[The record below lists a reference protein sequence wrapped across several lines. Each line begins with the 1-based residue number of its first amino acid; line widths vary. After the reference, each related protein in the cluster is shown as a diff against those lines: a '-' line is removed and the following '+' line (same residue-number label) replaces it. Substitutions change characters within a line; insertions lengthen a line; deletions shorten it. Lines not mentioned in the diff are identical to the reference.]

1 MVDKS
6 VQLANRIVEYIKNSI
21 PITTDNGLELT
32 INNIKVDIPE
42 SNYDIDNQLN
52 MKYSGNGNTEGYIGG
67 SIKVTNRAG
76 SKVYGPAHYKHLV
89 TFPVV
94 TERGTYIVNGVEKNI
109 ISQMRMKSGCY
120 TNNADKGTVKTQLR
134 FDRNKK
140 SGEYMPAIT
149 LVLDPVS
156 NVFNVEIKSYNKK
169 VKFNIVNFMVLL
181 GFNDMEIKKSLG
193 DNHLADSIFATCSK
207 KRNDKTIDQLY
218 RLFFPKTSVG
228 SNLNEAQKRDAIL
241 SFFAKNASFG
251 DGSVIS
257 TNLGINANNTY
268 LNKEVISKAVK
279 KTVSVAS
286 GLIEEDVKDEIKF
299 KDIYSDSDLIFE
311 AIATGLDNFFQSVKG
326 KMENFEPG
334 AHGAVLMTG
343 MQDMISAP
351 LTSRKDGLMQSEL
364 CVSSEEI
371 NPLFMEAKQR
381 EISQGGPNGTSKN
394 SMRNETDA
402 RNLTPTGMNK
412 IDPVETPE
420 SSKIGFTQHLTVG
433 AVIENNTIKSE
444 FLRVL
449 NGEAVVGETNK
460 VRLAPAEE
468 ENMIIAFNDSR
479 YLKEDGNKLVFTQD
493 VVPARYM
500 GKRDMYPVN
509 KIQYIDAKP
518 QSVLGTS
525 ANMIPFVSHND
536 GARTLMGAAM
546 QKQAVNL
553 VNREAPMVTTLADKS
568 TGLTFDQKIGEQ
580 NGKPVK
586 STVNGI
592 VHKITKSHIIVLGE
606 DGQEYKHSYY
616 NYYPL
621 NQSYINNELR
631 VKVGDKV
638 NEGQLLAEGWQTQ
651 GGKLALGVNAR
662 IGYLPFKGY
671 NYEDGVVISES
682 FAQKMTSDEYNE
694 VEILIPKEAKG
705 GRGSK
710 IKSALLKETTNA
722 SVSLLDEDGIIK
734 IGETIKAG
742 SVLVGYLKE
751 ITKSTDDLLDLI
763 ALGSGK
769 ISYKYSE
776 KQVPAGSYVS
786 GKIERITVIDNPDA
800 VNKQKIVFSV
810 VKKKPLK
817 LGDKIAGRH
826 GNKGIITKILPD
838 KLMPVG
844 EDNKK
849 LDLMMSPLAVPSR
862 KNPGQLFEV
871 AAGLI
876 AEKTGKPFVVDNFN
890 HNEKERVLEQLKA
903 IGFEDGKMKVTLKE
917 EDENGNI
924 VDVPVENKV
933 TVGNMYIMKLKHKVD
948 DKIQA
953 RSNYETPVSQKTHMP
968 TKVVGTAQ
976 GEKSNPQRLGEME
989 MRALQAHGATW
1000 NLLESATIKSDG
1012 AGDGRGKAAIYK
1024 AIATGNLDAAEL
1036 SKSATPETVK
1046 VFADTLKVLGLDVKP
1061 MYNGVEVGIDKPF
1074 NSLGLAP
1081 MNQNEFLKTI
1091 GKDKEVYVNQA
1102 IQARQ
1107 FYGDKNSKTD
1117 KKDKAAP
1124 EVKGGLL
1131 DTNIF
1136 GEGTEEDRDKWGY
1149 IKLPM
1154 PVPNPLF
1161 MESASNNIYEVLTGL
1176 KKSELKELT
1185 GIGTKVTVTDDMK
1198 VKGKDT
1204 SPKAIITD
1212 VSSMDSMLSR
1222 INNKELVQMYKQQF
1236 KQNMIDC
1243 GFKPGDIVSVAVLDK
1258 LKEQGINVPYKTGGD
1273 ALEYLLKKIDPD
1285 KELDKARKELDKAK
1299 GKDIDKAYK
1308 KVRALEMIKKNNLK
1322 PEDLMVKYVP
1332 VAPSYLR
1339 PIIPQEERRD
1349 VLVNDM
1355 NKLYGQILTAKGVAE
1370 KEATLNNDGMIDP
1383 VGLAPVDL
1391 AQRSKNLYDSLKKL
1405 HGNLEAKDGDKK
1417 LTSTKDTL
1425 SQKTGII
1432 RKEMLAKRVDFSGRS
1447 VITVNPNLG
1456 LNEIGLPMDMARQ
1469 LYRPFIVKGLIDRGI
1484 CANDAEAE
1492 KRIDNPDAEVK
1503 QVMQEI
1509 ANDRPVFVNR
1519 QPSLHKFSIQA
1530 MKPVIKEYEDGGV
1543 VRSIQLNPLVVTGFN
1558 ADFDG
1563 DTMAVHVPVTEKA
1576 KEEAKKVAMPYQNFI
1591 NPSDGKMVIE
1601 IRHEMALGIYQL
1613 TNNWENPV
1621 GSTKTYTSFKQLEKD
1636 YVLGKITAHQR
1647 VKVPF
1652 SPQEMTAGQAMF
1664 NWLIPE
1670 KVKHY
1675 RNTRKVWTK
1684 NEVSKMLGDLYKEI
1698 EGSDFKIMSKLEFS
1712 KLFDQIKDLGFKA
1725 STRTGVSLG
1734 TSDFKFNDDIMKSI
1748 NKIIQR
1754 GENEG
1759 ATIEAWK
1766 KVEDDIESSLK
1777 KGLLPS
1783 DNALQIM
1790 MNSGARASA
1799 QQIRKMFATIGI
1811 GMDVSK
1817 NILDPIKHSHFD
1829 GLSPQDYYTLGRDS
1843 RKGIYDRSVSTA
1855 EPGALTRDVW
1865 AAVQDL
1871 SITEK
1876 DCKTREFINLKKS
1889 DKTIVG
1895 RYAGKDILSKKGQVI
1910 CKRNQMIT
1918 HEIFDKIYRDDTIAY
1933 VPVRSTLR
1941 CKTPNGKCQMCYGAM
1956 AGTLQPVKMGTAV
1969 GVIASQ
1975 ALGEPVTQMT
1985 MNTFHTGGANSAAT
1999 LGLPR
2004 IENLLDLSKN
2014 PSNKAVLA
2022 QQSGTVTDIVETPTD
2037 VTVFIGKKK
2046 HVINKTLGNMNVNL
2060 KVKIGDIVSKGDFLT
2075 FGDNS
2080 DIVSAM
2086 SDGNKTTMVLS
2097 NADPKDL
2104 FKLKTESQGQDKAL
2118 KYTRDYLSDSM
2129 QYAIQK
2135 SDAYMDR
2142 RHSEMIVSKLTG
2154 TGKVIDSGDSPYLKG
2169 QKADI
2174 NLFERWNK
2182 ENCTGTKVKEIS
2194 PMNSQELVGRTVA
2207 MEIGGAGKVLLRKG
2221 QVITPEYLPILS
2233 KYPANI
2239 KVMMKPIKYEV
2250 ILQGKGSASTS
2261 GEWFSNL
2268 AGTRGVGDPLSSGAM
2283 MGSVDNMQDPRSRLM
2298 AGKMINTGEAVE
2310 LKDEFKDKLPNK
2322 MSNFFSSKMDDW
2334 TKTYKK

>member
-1 MVDKS
+1 MVDRS
-6 VQLANRIVEYIKNSI
+6 VQLANRIVEYIKSSM
-21 PITTDNGLELT
+21 PLITDDGLQLT
-32 INNIKVDIPE
+32 ISNIKVDIPE

-52 MKYSGNGNTEGYIGG
+52 MKYSGNGNTEGHVGG
-67 SIKVTNRAG
+67 TIKVVNRVG
-76 SKVYGPAHYKHLV
+76 NKVYGPAHYKHIV
-89 TFPVV
+89 TFPVA

-120 TNNADKGTVKTQLR
+120 TNQTDKGTIKTQLR
-134 FDRNKK
+134 FDRNRR
-140 SGEYMPAIT
+140 SGEYMPTMTFI
-149 LVLDPVS
+149 LDPIS
-156 NVFNVEIKSYNKK
+156 NVFNAEIKSFGKV
-169 VKFNIVNFMVLL
+169 VKFNIMNFMNLL
-181 GFNDMEIKKSLG
+181 GFNDMEMKKSFG
-193 DNHLADSIFATCSK
+193 DSHIADSIFSTNNK
-207 KRNDKTIDQLY
+207 KRNEKTLDSLY
-218 RLFFPKTSVG
+218 KLFFPKNPVG
-228 SNLNEAQKRDAIL
+228 TNVKEEQKRAEIL
-241 SFFAKNASFG
+241 EFFVKNASFG
-251 DGSVIS
+251 DGSVVAS
-257 TNLGINANNTY
+257 TLGLNTNNTY
-268 LNKEVISKAVK
+268 LNKEVISKAIK
-279 KTVSVAS
+279 KTVSVSS
-286 GLIEEDVKDEIKF
+286 GLAPEDVKDEIKF
-299 KDIYSDSDLIFE
+299 KEIYSDSDLIFE
-311 AIATGLDNFFQSVKG
+311 SLATGLDNFFESVKR
-326 KMENFEPG
+326 KMDNFETG
-334 AHGAVLMTG
+334 SSGAVLMTG
-343 MQDMISAP
+343 MRDTVSAP
-351 LTSRKDGLMQSEL
+351 LVGRKEGLMQSEL

-420 SSKIGFTQHLTVG
+420 SGKIGFTQHLTIG
-433 AVIENNTIKSE
+433 AIIEDNTIKSE
-444 FLRVL
+444 FYKVQ
-449 NGEAVVGETNK
+449 NGESIISDISK
-460 VRLAPAEE
+460 VRLSPVDE
-468 ENMIIAFNDSR
+468 ENVIVAFNDSR
-479 YLKEDGNKLVFTQD
+479 YIKEDGNKLIFTQD
-493 VVPARYM
+493 MVPARYM
-500 GKRDMYPVN
+500 GNRNMYPVH
-509 KIQYIDAKP
+509 KIQYVDATP
-518 QSVLGTS
+518 QAVLGTS

-553 VNREAPMVTTLADKS
+553 VHREAPMVTTLADKR
-568 TGLTFDQKIGEQ
+568 TGLTFDQKIGEE

-586 STVNGI
+586 SLCNGI
-592 VHKITKSHIIVLGE
+592 VQQITKSQIIILGE
-606 DGQEYKHSYY
+606 DGEEYKHSYY
-616 NYYPL
+616 SYYPL

-638 NEGQLLAEGWQTQ
+638 NQGQIIAEGWQTQ
-651 GGKLALGVNAR
+651 EGKLALGVNAR

-671 NYEDGVVISES
+671 NYEDGVVIRES
-682 FAQKMTSDEYNE
+682 FAQRMTSDEYNE
-694 VEILIPKEAKG
+694 FEILIPKDSKG

-710 IKSALLKETTNA
+710 IKSALLKETTSA
-722 SVSLLDEDGIIK
+722 SMSLLDEDGIIRV
-734 IGETIKAG
+734 GEEIKSG
-742 SVLVGYLKE
+742 SVLVGFLRE
-751 ITKSTDDLLDLI
+751 IAKDTDDLLDLI
-763 ALGSGK
+763 SLGSGK

-786 GKIERITVIDNPDA
+786 GKIERITVIENPDA
-800 VNKQKIVFSV
+800 VNRQKIIFSV
-810 VKKKPLK
+810 IKNKPLK
-817 LGDKIAGRH
+817 TGDKIAGRH
-826 GNKGIITKILPD
+826 GNKGIVTKILPD
-838 KLMPVG
+838 NLMPVG
-844 EDNKK
+844 EDGRP

-876 AEKTGKPFVVDNFN
+876 AEKTGKSFVVDNFN
-890 HNEKERVLEQLKA
+890 HNEKQRVLDQLKA

-917 EDENGNI
+917 ETEDGTI
-924 VDVPVENKV
+924 IDVPVENKV
-933 TVGNMYIMKLKHKVD
+933 TVGNMYVMKLKHKVD
-948 DKIQA
+948 DKIQS
-953 RSNYETPVSQKTHMP
+953 RSNKETPVSQKTHMP
-968 TKVVGTAQ
+968 TKLVGTAQ

-1000 NLLESATIKSDG
+1000 NILESSTIKADG

-1024 AIATGNLDAAEL
+1024 AISTGNLDAAEL
-1036 SKSATPETVK
+1036 SRSATPETVK

-1061 MYNGVEVGIDKPF
+1061 MYNGVDVGIDKPF

-1091 GKDKEVYVNQA
+1091 GKDKEVSVNQA

-1107 FYGDKNSKTD
+1107 FYGDKDSKTD
-1117 KKDKAAP
+1117 KKEKTSPD
-1124 EVKGGLL
+1124 VKGGLL
-1131 DTNIF
+1131 DKSIF

-1176 KKSELKELT
+1176 KKDELKQLT
-1185 GIGTKVTVTDDMK
+1185 GVGTKVSVTEDMQ

-1204 SPKAIITD
+1204 SPKALITD
-1212 VSSMDSMLSR
+1212 VSSMDAQLSR
-1222 INNKELVQMYKQQF
+1222 IQNKDLVAMYREQYN
-1236 KQNMIDC
+1236 QNMKEY
-1243 GFKPGDIVSVAVLDK
+1243 GFEPGQLVSIAVLDK
-1258 LKEQGINVPYKTGGD
+1258 LKEQGINIPYKTGGD
-1273 ALEYLLKKIDPD
+1273 ALEYLLKKVDANGS
-1285 KELDKARKELDKAK
+1285 LDQARVDLKNAK

-1308 KVRALEMIKKNNLK
+1308 RVRALEMIKNNNLK

-1355 NKLYGQILTAKGVAE
+1355 NKLYGQIITAKNVAE
-1370 KEATLNNDGMIDP
+1370 KEAVLNNDGMIDP

-1447 VITVNPNLG
+1447 VITVNPKLG
-1456 LNEIGLPMDMARQ
+1456 LNEIGLPFDMARQ
-1469 LYRPFIVKGLIDRGI
+1469 LYRPFIVKQLIDRGI
-1484 CANDAEAE
+1484 CANEAEAE
-1492 KRIDNPDAEVK
+1492 KRIDNPDKEVK
-1503 QVMQEI
+1503 RVIQDV

-1530 MKPVIKEYEDGGV
+1530 MKPIIKEYEDGGV

-1563 DTMAVHVPVTEKA
+1563 DTMAVHVPITEKA
-1576 KEEAKKVAMPYQNFI
+1576 KEEAKRIAMPYQNLI

-1613 TNNWENPV
+1613 TNNWERAI
-1621 GSTKTYTSFKQLEKD
+1621 GSTKNYTDYKTLERD
-1636 YVLGKITAHQR
+1636 YVLGKINSHQK

-1652 SPQEMTAGQAMF
+1652 NMKEMTAGQAMF

-1670 KVKHY
+1670 KVNRY

-1684 NEVSKMLGDLYKEI
+1684 NEISKMLSELYKET
-1698 EGSDFKIMSKLEFS
+1698 EATDFKLMSKLEFAN
-1712 KLFDQIKDLGFKA
+1712 LFDKIKDLGFKA

-1734 TSDFKFNDDIMKSI
+1734 TSDFKFDDDIMKSI
-1748 NKIIQR
+1748 NKIIAR
-1754 GENEG
+1754 GESEG
-1759 ATIEAWK
+1759 STVEAWK
-1766 KVEDDIESSLK
+1766 KVESDIETSLK
-1777 KGLLPS
+1777 AGLLPS
-1783 DNALQIM
+1783 DNALQVM

-1817 NILDPIKHSHFD
+1817 NILDPIKNSHYD

-1843 RKGIYDRSVSTA
+1843 RKGIYDRAVSTA

-1871 SITEK
+1871 SIVEK
-1876 DCKTREFINLKKS
+1876 DCKTREFINLGKG

-1895 RYAGKDILSKKGQVI
+1895 RYAGKDILSKNGATL

-1918 HEIFDKIYRDDTIAY
+1918 HDIFAKIHKDDTIAY

-1941 CKTPNGKCQMCYGAM
+1941 CKTPNGKCQLCYGAM
-1956 AGTLQPVKMGTAV
+1956 AGTLQPVKIGTEI

-1975 ALGEPVTQMT
+1975 AMGEPVTQMT

-2004 IENLLDLSKN
+2004 VKNLLDLSKN

-2022 QQSGTVTDIVETPTD
+2022 EQGGIVTDVTETPTD
-2037 VTVFIGKKK
+2037 IFVSIGKKK
-2046 HVINKTLGNMNVNL
+2046 HVIRKTPGVTSIDL
-2060 KVKIGDIVSKGDFLT
+2060 KVKVGDIVSKGDFLT
-2075 FGDNS
+2075 YGDNS
-2080 DIVSAM
+2080 DIVSEM
-2086 SDGNKTTMVLS
+2086 NDENKSTLVLT
-2097 NADPKDL
+2097 NADPKKL
-2104 FKLKTESQGQDKAL
+2104 FELKSDSHGQDNAL
-2118 KYTRDYLSDSM
+2118 KYTRDYLSDSI

-2142 RHSEMIVSKLTG
+2142 RHSEIIVSKLTG
-2154 TGKVIDSGDSPYLKG
+2154 TGKVIESGDSPYLKG

-2182 ENCTGTKVKEIS
+2182 ENCTGNKTKDIS
-2194 PMNSQELVGRTVA
+2194 PMNFGELVGRTVA
-2207 MEIGGAGKVLLRKG
+2207 MDIRGAGKTILRKG
-2221 QVITPEYLPILS
+2221 QVITPEYVQILS
-2233 KYPANI
+2233 KYPSNI
-2239 KVMMKPIKYEV
+2239 KVALMPIKYEV
-2250 ILQGKGSASTS
+2250 LLQGQSAASVNDN
-2261 GEWFSNL
+2261 WFSSL
-2268 AGTRGVGDPLSSGAM
+2268 AGTRGIGNSLSAGAMTGAVDPLKDS
-2283 MGSVDNMQDPRSRLM
+2283 RSRLM
-2298 AGKMINTGEAVE
+2298 AGKMINTGEAVD
-2310 LKDEFKDKLPNK
+2310 LKDEFKDKLTNR
-2322 MSNFFSSKMDDW
+2322 MSNFFSSKMNDW

>member
-6 VQLANRIVEYIKNSI
+6 IQLANRIVDYIKSSM
-21 PITTDNGLELT
+21 PITAENGLQLT
-32 INNIKVDIPE
+32 IDNIKVDIPE
-42 SNYDIDNQLN
+42 SNYDINNQLS
-52 MKYSGNGNTEGYIGG
+52 MKYSGNGNTEGYVGG
-67 SIKVTNRAG
+67 TIRVVNSAG
-76 SKVYGPAHYKHLV
+76 SKVYGPANYKHLV
-89 TFPVV
+89 TFPVA

-109 ISQMRMKSGCY
+109 ISQMRMKAGCY
-120 TNNADKGTVKTQLR
+120 TNNTDKGTVKTQLR
-134 FDRNKK
+134 FERNKK
-140 SGEYMPAIT
+140 SGEFMPAMT
-149 LVLDPVS
+149 MVLDPIANTFTVGIKTYGK
-156 NVFNVEIKSYNKK
+156 EI
-169 VKFNIVNFMVLL
+169 KFNIVNFMILL

-193 DNHLADSIFATCSK
+193 DNHLGDSLFANGSK
-207 KRNDKTIDQLY
+207 KRNERTIDQLY
-218 RLFFPKTSVG
+218 KIFFPRAADGVG
-228 SNLNEAQKRDAIL
+228 LKEADKRNEIL
-241 SFFAKNASFG
+241 SFFAKHATFG

-257 TNLGINANNTY
+257 STLGANTNNTF
-268 LNKEVISKAVK
+268 LNKEIIAKAVK
-279 KTVSVAS
+279 KTVSVAT

-311 AIATGLDNFFQSVKG
+311 SIATGLDNFFESVKN
-326 KMENFEPG
+326 KMENFESG
-334 AHGAVLMTG
+334 AKGAILMTG
-343 MQDMISAP
+343 MQDTISAP
-351 LTSRKDGLMQSEL
+351 LNSRKGGLMQSEL

-381 EISQGGPNGTSKN
+381 EISQGGPDGTSKN

-420 SSKIGFTQHLTVG
+420 SGKIGFTQHLTVG

-444 FLRVL
+444 FLRVV
-449 NGEAVVGETNK
+449 NGEVIVGEMNK
-460 VRLAPAEE
+460 VRLSPVEE
-468 ENMIIAFNDSR
+468 ENAIIAFNDSR
-479 YLKEDGNKLVFTQD
+479 YLNEDGGKLVFNQD
-493 VVPARYM
+493 LVPARYM
-500 GKRDMYPVN
+500 GKRDMYPVH

-518 QSVLGTS
+518 QGVLGTS

-568 TGLTFDQKIGEQ
+568 TGMTFDQKIGEE

-586 STVNGI
+586 SLVTGTVQNI
-592 VHKITKSHIIVLGE
+592 DKTHITVLGE

-631 VKVGDKV
+631 VKVGDRV
-638 NEGQLLAEGWQTQ
+638 NEGQILAEGWQTQ

-662 IGYLPFKGY
+662 IGYLPYKGY

-682 FAQKMTSDEYNE
+682 FAQRMTSDEYNE
-694 VEILIPKEAKG
+694 IEVLIPKDTQG
-705 GRGSK
+705 GRGSR

-722 SVSLLDEDGIIK
+722 ALSLLDEDGIIK
-734 IGETIKAG
+734 VGENIKAG

-751 ITKSTDDLLDLI
+751 ITKNTDDLLDLI
-763 ALGSGK
+763 SLGSGDK
-769 ISYKYSE
+769 SYKYSE

-844 EDNKK
+844 EDKK
-849 LDLMMSPLAVPSR
+849 ALDLMMSPLAVPSR

-890 HNEKERVLEQLKA
+890 HNEKDRVLQQLKA

-917 EDENGNI
+917 EDENGKI
-924 VDVPVENKV
+924 IDVPVENKV

-968 TKVVGTAQ
+968 TKIVGTAQ

-1000 NLLESATIKSDG
+1000 NLLESATIKADG
-1012 AGDGRGKAAIYK
+1012 AGDGKGKAAIYK

-1061 MYNGVEVGIDKPF
+1061 LYNGVEVGIDKPF

-1081 MNQNEFLKTI
+1081 MNQTEFLKTI

-1124 EVKGGLL
+1124 EAKGGLL
-1131 DTNIF
+1131 DTDIF

-1161 MESASNNIYEVLTGL
+1161 MENASSNIYQVLTGL
-1176 KKSELKELT
+1176 KKDELKQLT
-1185 GIGTKVTVTDDMK
+1185 GVGTKVTVGNDMK

-1212 VSSMDSMLSR
+1212 IDSMNSMLSK
-1222 INNKELVQMYKQQF
+1222 IENKDLVNMYKQQF
-1236 KQNMIDC
+1236 KQNMADC
-1243 GFKPGDIVSVAVLDK
+1243 GFKPGDLVSVAVLDK

-1273 ALEYLLKKIDPD
+1273 ALEYLLKKVDTD
-1285 KELDKARKELDKAK
+1285 KELDKARKELEEAK
-1299 GKDIDKAYK
+1299 GKDIDSAYK
-1308 KVRALEMIKKNNLK
+1308 KVRALEMIKNNNLK

-1339 PIIPQEERRD
+1339 PIIPQQERRS

-1355 NKLYGQILTAKGVAE
+1355 NKLYGQILTAKNVAE
-1370 KEATLNNDGMIDP
+1370 KEAVLNEDGMIDP
-1383 VGLAPVDL
+1383 IGLAPVDL

-1417 LTSTKDTL
+1417 LTSTTDTL

-1447 VITVNPNLG
+1447 VITVNPKLG
-1456 LNEIGLPMDMARQ
+1456 LNEVGLPMDMARQ
-1469 LYRPFIVKGLIDRGI
+1469 LYRPFIVKGLVDRGI
-1484 CANDAEAE
+1484 CANEAEAE
-1492 KRIDNPDAEVK
+1492 KRLDNPDAEVK

-1509 ANDRPVFVNR
+1509 ASDRPVFLNR
-1519 QPSLHKFSIQA
+1519 QPSLHKFSVQA
-1530 MKPVIKEYEDGGV
+1530 LKPVIKEYEDGGV

-1601 IRHEMALGIYQL
+1601 IRHEMALGVYQL
-1613 TNNWENPV
+1613 TNKWDKPV
-1621 GSTKTYTSFKQLEKD
+1621 GKTKTYNTFKELERD
-1636 YVLGKITAHQR
+1636 YILGRISAYQK

-1652 SPQEMTAGQAMF
+1652 EMREITAGQAMF
-1664 NWLIPE
+1664 NWLIPD

-1698 EGSDFKIMSKLEFS
+1698 ESSDFKLMSKLEFS

-1748 NKIIQR
+1748 NRIIQK

-1759 ATIEAWK
+1759 ATVEAWN
-1766 KVEDDIESSLK
+1766 KVEKEIESSLK

-1799 QQIRKMFATIGI
+1799 QQIRKMFATIGV

-1871 SITEK
+1871 TISEK
-1876 DCKTREFINLKKS
+1876 DCKTRDFINLKKS
-1889 DKTIVG
+1889 DKTVVG
-1895 RYAGKDILSKKGQVI
+1895 RYAGKDILSKNGYVL

-1918 HEIFDKIYRDDTIAY
+1918 HDIYAKIYKDDTISY

-1956 AGTLQPVKMGTAV
+1956 AGTLQPVKIGTAV

-1985 MNTFHTGGANSAAT
+1985 MNTFHTGGANSNAT

-2004 IENLLDLSKN
+2004 IKNLLDLSKN
-2014 PSNKAVLA
+2014 PTNKAVLA
-2022 QQSGTVTDIVETPTD
+2022 EQSGAITDIIETPSD
-2037 VTVFIGKKK
+2037 VTVYVGKKK
-2046 HVINKTLGNMNVNL
+2046 HVIKKTPGNMVINL
-2060 KVKIGDIVSKGDFLT
+2060 KVKKGDIVSKGDFLT
-2075 FGDNS
+2075 YGDNS
-2080 DIVSAM
+2080 DLVSVM
-2086 SDGNKTTMVLS
+2086 NDDSKTTMVLT
-2097 NADPKDL
+2097 NADPKNL
-2104 FKLKTESQGQDKAL
+2104 FKLKAEAEGQNKAL
-2118 KYTRDYLSDSM
+2118 NYTRDYLSDSM

-2154 TGKVIDSGDSPYLKG
+2154 MGKVIDSGDSPYLKG
-2169 QKADI
+2169 QKGDI

-2182 ENCTGTKVKEIS
+2182 ENCTGTKIKEVS
-2194 PMNSQELVGRTVA
+2194 SMNVQELVGRTLA
-2207 MEIGGAGKVLLRKG
+2207 MDINGASKTIFRKG
-2221 QVITPEYLPILS
+2221 QEILPEYIPVLS
-2233 KYPANI
+2233 KYPGKI
-2239 KVMMKPIKYEV
+2239 KVNMKPIKYEV
-2250 ILQGKGSASTS
+2250 ILQGKGAASTNNN
-2261 GEWFSNL
+2261 WFSSL
-2268 AGTRGVGDPLSSGAM
+2268 AGTQGIGDPLAAGAM
-2283 MGSVDNMQDPRSRLM
+2283 MGSVDKLQDPRSQLM
-2298 AGKMINTGEAVE
+2298 AGKMINTGEAVD
-2310 LKDEFKDKLPNK
+2310 LKDEFKNKFTNK
-2322 MSNFFSSKMDDW
+2322 MSNFFSSKMNDW